1 MKILDRYLLRET
13 VAPLGAGLGLF
24 LVILLGDKLVDLM
37 DLVFNRGVEATVVL
51 RLLACFL
58 PSVLAISL
66 PMAALMAAVLAFG
79 RLTHDRELMAMKGA
93 GLSLARLT
101 APLAGLGVAC
111 TLVLLVFNGTV
122 LPAATTEYKRI
133 LLTIVRQRASVAFK
147 ERVFIRE
154 FDRYMLYFQKKV
166 GKEGNLQD
174 VTIIETPAAAGTP
187 PRIIVARGGALRVDP
202 KGFRVSLELEDG
214 LMDQPADMQGEH
226 YTRIDFKSYAV
237 NLDIH
242 DALKGDQLFVK
253 GLDELNYG
261 ELLRRMRELNQV
273 ADMRRDYEIAFHQK
287 IALAFAPL
295 FVILIG
301 APLGSLARRGG
312 GVGILVSFVV
322 IFVYYILLTT
332 GQGLA
337 QKGTLEPWMGMW
349 MPNAFLAVA
358 GLTAFWAASREA
370 QWVRWGR

>member
-1 MKILDRYLLRET
+1 MKTLDRYLLRET

-24 LVILLGDKLVDLM
+24 LFVLLADKLVDML
-37 DLVFNRGVEATVVL
+37 DLVFNRGVEASVVL
-51 RLLACFL
+51 RLLVCFL
-58 PSVLAISL
+58 PSVIAISL
-66 PMAALMAAVLAFG
+66 PMAALLAAVLAFG

-93 GLSLARLT
+93 GLSLVRL
-101 APLAGLGVAC
+101 AVPLAGLGIAC
-111 TLVLLVFNGTV
+111 SIVLVVFNGTI

-154 FDRYMLYFQKKV
+154 FDRYLLYFQKKV
-166 GKEGNLQD
+166 GTTGDLED
-174 VTIIETPAAAGTP
+174 VTIVETPATAGTP
-187 PRIIVARGGALRVDP
+187 PRIILARQGALRVDP
-202 KGFRVSLELEDG
+202 RGFRVTLELRDG
-214 LMDQPADMQGEH
+214 LMDQPADMEGEH
-226 YTRIDFKSYAV
+226 YTRIEFQSYAV

-242 DALKGDQLFVK
+242 DALKGNQIFVK
-253 GLDELNYG
+253 GLDELNYAD
-261 ELLRRMRELNQV
+261 LFRRIRELRNV
-273 ADMRRDYEIAFHQK
+273 RDMRRDYEIALHQK

-312 GVGILVSFVV
+312 GIGVLVSLFV

-337 QKGTLEPWMGMW
+337 QKGTLPPWVGMW
-349 MPNAFLAVA
+349 APNLFLAVA
-358 GLTAFWAASREA
+358 GVLAFAVASHEA
-370 QWVRWGR
+370 RWIRWGR